1 MKLRNWL
8 SNGKDEQ
15 AKEPVEVGGLELDAD
30 GEVLESGFDL
40 EQFEDDIENRE
51 DAINELQ
58 RDVDR
63 HEKKKKRAI
72 EKARKAETQADKKEY
87 MVEAKE
93 HKVAKEKKQKILDH
107 LRKEKLTLKQ
117 LKLQHLQNN
126 IEDGIDADLDIDVGD
141 LPVSEIE
148 AAIEEGS
155 DELWETVENMEDIG
169 ESMEMADDET
179 AGLDLSDIKAEV
191 EGRSNDEEINLSER
205 SLETEE
211 EIDQAIEEELG
222 KLEDIQQ

>member
-1 MKLRNWL
+1 MKLRSWL

-15 AKEPVEVGGLELDAD
+15 SKEPVEVGGLELDAD

-40 EQFEDDIENRE
+40 EQFEEDIENRE
-51 DAINELQ
+51 DAIDELQ

-72 EKARKAETQADKKEY
+72 DKARKAETQADKREE

-126 IEDGIDADLDIDVGD
+126 IGDGIDADLDIYVGE

-148 AAIEEGS
+148 DAIEDAS
-155 DELWETVENMEDIG
+155 DDLWEAIENMEEIDDSI
-169 ESMEMADDET
+169 EMADEET
-179 AGLDLSDIKAEV
+179 SGLDLSDIEAEV

-205 SLETEE
+205 SLETED

-222 KLEDIQQ
+222 KLEDMQ